1 MQAVARLNPLRL
13 FGDRVRSL
21 RIERGYSQE
30 KLAEL
35 SGLHRNY
42 VGDVER
48 GARNV
53 GLLNIL
59 HLARALGVLPNELLD
74 AFTSTEMKRLPTKAE
89 LPARRDEK

>member
-13 FGDRVRSL
+13 FGERVRTL
-21 RIERGYSQE
+21 RAERGYSQE

-48 GARNV
+48 GIRNV

-59 HLARALGVLPNELLD
+59 HLARALDVLPAELLSP
-74 AFTSTEMKRLPTKAE
+74 FTGTEMKRLPSRAE
-89 LPARRDEK
+89 LPSRRDEK

>member
-13 FGDRVRSL
+13 FGERVRSI
-21 RIERGYSQE
+21 RVERGYSQE

-48 GARNV
+48 GIRNV

-59 HLARALGVLPNELLD
+59 HLSNALEVLPSELL
-74 AFTSTEMKRLPTKAE
+74 APFTGSEMKRLPSRSE

>member
-13 FGDRVRSL
+13 FGERLRSL
-21 RIERGYSQE
+21 RVERGYSQE

-48 GARNV
+48 GIRNV

-59 HLARALGVLPNELLD
+59 HLAHALDVLPAELLGP
-74 AFTSTEMKRLPTKAE
+74 FTGAEMKRLPSRSE